1 MNGLLIGNQDKLE
14 TNPNYIF
21 KTTLELYKAYNKLVT
36 YGHHR
41 WLTLIYLD
49 LNSFYP
55 YHPLDNDMK
64 KYKDLK
70 LNTNFLIDVFIPQQN
85 ALTFTKIDAIEKE
98 IRKTVNIIKCTNRK
112 ILIGSGSVLTLGALT
127 GGVAFVLAPKIAVI
141 LAGSSVAGLS
151 GAALTSA
158 SLALVGGGSL
168 AAGGLGMAG
177 GTALIV
183 GGGSLLGATLGTASI
198 LVTLG
203 SKSSEYALLESTKL
217 LTYVNKELISLRDSY
232 TYLTTIYKTLLKQ
245 INALE
250 TAMEDLDDKLEIKNI
265 KESINYIENCSKEV
279 LKIIKAK
286 LKTEQIQLE
295 NN

>member
-1 MNGLLIGNQDKLE
+1 M
-14 TNPNYIF
+14 
-21 KTTLELYKAYNKLVT
+21 
-36 YGHHR
+36 
-41 WLTLIYLD
+41 
-49 LNSFYP
+49 
-55 YHPLDNDMK
+55 
-64 KYKDLK
+64 
-70 LNTNFLIDVFIPQQN
+70 
-85 ALTFTKIDAIEKE
+85 
-98 IRKTVNIIKCTNRK
+98 
-112 ILIGSGSVLTLGALT
+112 
-127 GGVAFVLAPKIAVI
+127 
-141 LAGSSVAGLS
+141 
-151 GAALTSA
+151 
-158 SLALVGGGSL
+158 
-168 AAGGLGMAG
+168 
-177 GTALIV
+177 
-183 GGGSLLGATLGTASI
+183 LGATLGTASI